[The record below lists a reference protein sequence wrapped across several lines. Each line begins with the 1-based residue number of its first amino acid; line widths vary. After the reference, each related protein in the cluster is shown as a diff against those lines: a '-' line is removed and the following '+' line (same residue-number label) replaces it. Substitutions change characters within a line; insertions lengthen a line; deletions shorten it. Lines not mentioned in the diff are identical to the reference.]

1 MLTGDSAGGFF
12 TLVTWYR
19 LRDFFKQISIQPS
32 LLSFIYPAFGYRFDS
47 PSYQKNK
54 NAPILPLKDVLFF
67 YLSHGNFE
75 RSDKNYNL
83 LENQLHF
90 DWQKLGF
97 FYEFTIVSRIMLI
110 KNFGP
115 DSLCKSLLKLSDEF
129 KKRTDPWRWLTP
141 EQIGDAV
148 RPNEASFRKTF
159 SKEESSFRD
168 G

>member
-1 MLTGDSAGGFF
+1 
-12 TLVTWYR
+12 
-19 LRDFFKQISIQPS
+19 
-32 LLSFIYPAFGYRFDS
+32 
-47 PSYQKNK
+47 
-54 NAPILPLKDVLFF
+54 
-67 YLSHGNFE
+67 
-75 RSDKNYNL
+75 
-83 LENQLHF
+83 
-90 DWQKLGF
+90 
-97 FYEFTIVSRIMLI
+97 MLI